1 VITSNKKPEFNA
13 YHFQN
18 KLKNATEKG
27 KKAKL
32 VVKKEIAKTTKT
44 CIIDAS
50 KI

>member
-1 VITSNKKPEFNA
+1 MHIISKTN
-13 YHFQN
+13 
-18 KLKNATEKG
+18 LKNATESV

-32 VVKKEIAKTTKT
+32 AVKKEIAKTTKT